1 MHMKND
7 KSFLSLGLGK
17 IKRAV
22 KTKLSVYYTDVL
34 QWVVLCTIGES
45 VNLSNVSRG
54 LVDNIYQILKYV

>member
-1 MHMKND
+1 MKND

-34 QWVVLCTIGES
+34 QRVVLCTIGES
-45 VNLSNVSRG
+45 VNLSNVSRE